1 MEKILLYMINTPQ
14 MIDLILSIPAV
25 LIALTFHEVSH
36 GYMAYRL
43 GDPTAKALGRL
54 SLNPLHHLDPIGAI
68 CLLLFRFGWARPVPI
83 NSRYFK
89 KPRRDMA
96 LTALSG
102 PVTNL
107 ILSFVSLFF
116 YYFFQWTIFRMVGT
130 SELSDFLA
138 KFIAYFIRFLSISH
152 ILNLS
157 LCIFNLI
164 PIPPLDGS
172 RILYVFLPP
181 KYYFGIMKY
190 ERFIAIALFLALS
203 FELLDVPLLH
213 ITSALSN
220 AMMRIINLIPFNF

>member
-107 ILSFVSLFF
+107 ILSFVSVFF
-116 YYFFQWTIFRMVGT
+116 FCFFQWTIFRLLGT
-130 SELSDFLA
+130 S
-138 KFIAYFIRFLSISH
+138 
-152 ILNLS
+152 
-157 LCIFNLI
+157 
-164 PIPPLDGS
+164 
-172 RILYVFLPP
+172 
-181 KYYFGIMKY
+181 
-190 ERFIAIALFLALS
+190 
-203 FELLDVPLLH
+203 
-213 ITSALSN
+213 
-220 AMMRIINLIPFNF
+220 